1 MKAVQILEHGGPEK
15 LELRELDEPS
25 ASPGTVVL
33 RVRAAALNRFDALLR
48 EGRQLFDKHR
58 TPTVVTWGTAL
69 AEDDAPGLALPYT
82 MGLECVGEVV
92 EVGPDADG
100 WSVGQRALPYIM
112 MPCRQCVYC
121 RSGRGRLCVAAGWV
135 SMTTGGAW
143 AEYVEY
149 PASDLI
155 RVPDGVSD
163 EDAAATQLAFAT
175 SWNMLFTQGGLRAG
189 ETVLVNSVGSG
200 IGSAAVQLAKLAG
213 AFVIGTSSSD
223 EKLDAARRLGMDVG
237 INYRTQDMVDEA
249 FTFTGGR
256 GVDLVYE
263 HVGGDLFL
271 QAIETLTKGGRIVTC
286 GGFVGE
292 HVQFDLIR
300 FFRGEFTLRGS
311 FIYEQT
317 DIERCLELVA
327 GGLIKPVVSEVL
339 PLADAGAAMQLMD
352 SGRQFGKILLRP

>member
-1 MKAVQILEHGGPEK
+1 
-15 LELRELDEPS
+15 
-25 ASPGTVVL
+25 
-33 RVRAAALNRFDALLR
+33 
-48 EGRQLFDKHR
+48 
-58 TPTVVTWGTAL
+58 
-69 AEDDAPGLALPYT
+69 
-82 MGLECVGEVV
+82 
-92 EVGPDADG
+92 
-100 WSVGQRALPYIM
+100 
-112 MPCRQCVYC
+112 
-121 RSGRGRLCVAAGWV
+121 
-135 SMTTGGAW
+135 MTTGGAW